1 MAEAY
6 AFYCREG
13 NGPFNHEFAWRL
25 LKVELKWMGTSI
37 GCSSKRTKI
46 SESGAYSS
54 SSNSETPSSYECN
67 PEKSLME
74 RPIGQK
80 AAKRKAKANSDANA
94 TEKPFTTVH
103 EIIGKK

>member
-1 MAEAY
+1 
-6 AFYCREG
+6 
-13 NGPFNHEFAWRL
+13 
-25 LKVELKWMGTSI
+25 
-37 GCSSKRTKI
+37 
-46 SESGAYSS
+46 
-54 SSNSETPSSYECN
+54 
-67 PEKSLME
+67 ME